1 MLELA
6 LEDWREKYMEAEGL
20 TNSYRVLNATQ
31 ITQLG
36 ALCPLTLADL
46 AVIEG
51 FGSAWRREE
60 GGITEGRKGGMEGR
74 KEGHA
79 ADAIFLLVLGTS
91 IPHSCLPSLPPSLQ
105 RKGRC
110 SAWVGPSWT
119 SSTAS

>member
-36 ALCPLTLADL
+36 ALCPLTMADL

-51 FGSAWRREE
+51 FGSA
-60 GGITEGRKGGMEGR
+60 
-74 KEGHA
+74 
-79 ADAIFLLVLGTS
+79 
-91 IPHSCLPSLPPSLQ
+91 
-105 RKGRC
+105 
-110 SAWVGPSWT
+110 
-119 SSTAS
+119 